1 MFLAIITGIIV
12 GLVLSLLTGPT
23 FFSLLKISISKGF
36 KSGVYFAFG
45 VFLSDVVYIVL
56 AVVFS
61 LLIGFEEQYRQII
74 YIVGGLFLTI
84 IGSYYIVKKVKIV
97 YEPTKA
103 LKNTAYFFKGFLM
116 CMLNPMM
123 LFYWITIST
132 KAKESF
138 QSHDI
143 HSHLEPSE
151 LLTFF
156 LVATSLTIL
165 SSDIIKA
172 YFVSKHRSK
181 ISERHILWLNR
192 IAGTII
198 VGYAVFRLLLPVIL
212 KHV

>member
-1 MFLAIITGIIV
+1 MLLAIIAGILV

-45 VFLSDVVYIVL
+45 VFLSDIIYILL

-74 YIVGGLFLTI
+74 YIVGGLFLTG
-84 IGSYYIVKKVKIV
+84 IGGFYIFKKVKIV
-97 YEPTKA
+97 YEPTKV

-132 KAKESF
+132 KAKETF
-138 QSHDI
+138 QARDI
-143 HSHLEPSE
+143 HSHFEPSE
-151 LLTFF
+151 LLAFF

-165 SSDIIKA
+165 TSDIFKS
-172 YFVSKHRSK
+172 YFVSKYRSK

-192 IAGTII
+192 VAGTII
-198 VGYAVFRLLLPVIL
+198 AGYAIFRLLIPVIL